1 MTYSPHGLGID
12 VLGTTEVSKFVSTDS
27 SGHVITADNFKYK
40 FGTGSDAS
48 IYFDS
53 ANLVIADENIP
64 VQIGNS
70 SSTVT
75 IAGNLTINGTT
86 TTVNSTTLTIDDK
99 LIELAHSPSGSEGA
113 DTDIDGG
120 GIILKSSD
128 SDKSIT
134 WVNSTDLWTFNQGL
148 GVTGTGTFSG
158 ILKTD
163 DLTDATSKTDGS
175 LQTDGGLSVA
185 KAIYNGTAATFA
197 ADSGIVTIGSTTAA
211 TFSAAGLLNIN
222 NATDATST
230 TDGSLQTDGGL
241 SVAKDGIFGNDVKL
255 LTDSSVFAMGVG
267 SDFTITHDNATGAAI
282 AAGASGLAIN
292 TDTVTFGSANASD
305 PLVIIQNTTND
316 ASSARLRFVK
326 DKGAAGADGDD
337 IGVIEFYSD
346 DSAQTQTVFAKIV
359 AEVSESLDTDEAGK
373 LSFYVAE
380 SDGTTT
386 ALAAGLVLEG
396 EHATNGEVD
405 VTIGAGTAS
414 TTTVAGNLTVTGD
427 VTISGDDLTMGTNT
441 DTYILVA
448 DGTNYNPVAM
458 SGDVAITNAGV
469 ASIQANSV
477 DGTHIALGSDAQ
489 GDVMYYDGTNWA
501 RLGYGTSGHFLK
513 TQGSSANPTWA
524 AATVSS
530 LACDDLAEGDAA
542 VLISTTTGNIT
553 IDATANDS
561 DIIFKG
567 TDNTSDITMLTLDGS
582 EAGAATF
589 NSSVI
594 ATTSVKATTV
604 FVVGVENATATG
616 AISKGF
622 TDVDASAGNKTM
634 TLPTGASGSIGNMY
648 TIKKMDSSTNTVTVT
663 TATNDKIDGGDSL
676 ILYHQYESITVVY
689 AATNKYYVM

>member
-1 MTYSPHGLGID
+1 MTYSPHAFEID
-12 VLGTTEVSKFVSTDS
+12 VLGTIEESKFVSTDS
-27 SGHVITADNFKYK
+27 SGHVIVPDNMKFK
-40 FGTGSDAS
+40 FGTGGDAS
-48 IYFDS
+48 IYFD
-53 ANLVIADENIP
+53 AAKLVIADETMD
-64 VQIGNS
+64 VQIGNAS
-70 SSTVT
+70 NTVT
-75 IAGNLTINGTT
+75 IAGNLTVDGTT
-86 TTVNSTTLTIDDK
+86 TTVNSTTLTVDDK

-128 SDKSIT
+128 SDKSIVWT
-134 WVNSTDLWTFNQGL
+134 NSTDSWDFNQAGI
-148 GVTGTGTFSG
+148 FAG

-163 DLTDATSKTDGS
+163 DTTDATSKTDGS

>member
-1 MTYSPHGLGID
+1 MTYSPHAFEID
-12 VLGTTEVSKFVSTDS
+12 VLGTIEESKFVSTDS
-27 SGHVITADNFKYK
+27 SGHVIVPDNMKFK
-40 FGTGSDAS
+40 FGTGGDAS
-48 IYFDS
+48 IYFD
-53 ANLVIADENIP
+53 AAKLVIADETMD
-64 VQIGNS
+64 VQIGNAS
-70 SSTVT
+70 NTVT
-75 IAGNLTINGTT
+75 IAGNLTVDGTT
-86 TTVNSTTLTIDDK
+86 TTVNSTTLTVDDK

-128 SDKSIT
+128 SDKSIVWT
-134 WVNSTDLWTFNQGL
+134 NSTDSWDFNQAGI
-148 GVTGTGTFSG
+148 FAG

-163 DLTDATSKTDGS
+163 DTTDATSKTDGS

-689 AATNKYYVM
+689 AATNKYYVMQ